1 MGDNRD
7 LDFYVSTSD
16 AHFNHNAQHFYFL
29 FTGYK
34 KPVTEKL
41 YVDFI
46 DAIYEAYFFAINNP
60 TKPFGCIA
68 KVKELSTEKGFS
80 DSDLLIFVDLLL
92 GVISNL
98 PDLDIYQMN
107 YIQLVDFRHELN
119 PYDEDPEILK
129 EMNEEFYFNLDEIKQ
144 TVKETLNPSQRF
156 LYLSNLIFDFKSK
169 KFEMEDRELEYYEIN
184 GLLHYIKAEIERA
197 EFDLKVQEKRN
208 SKPKEISESEFR
220 VAKNKKTD
228 FIKIIS
234 AMYDARMFETRDG
247 YIASNKQALFD
258 EFGKI
263 LDENFSNYSTL
274 LSKSKGTDETSFLKP
289 FKELER
295 KATDYF
301 NYEKEN

>member
-1 MGDNRD
+1 MATEKD
-7 LDFYVSTSD
+7 LDYYVSTPD
-16 AHFNHNAQHFYFL
+16 EHFNYNAQHFYFK
-29 FTGYK
+29 FTGNN
-34 KPVTEKL
+34 KPLTDKPFE
-41 YVDFI
+41 DFI

-60 TKPFGCIA
+60 SKPFGCIA
-68 KVKELSTEKGFS
+68 KVKELAEEKAFNN
-80 DSDLLIFVDLLL
+80 SDLLIFVDLLL
-92 GVISNL
+92 GIISNL
-98 PDLDIYQMN
+98 PDLDIYHMN
-107 YIQLVDFRHELN
+107 YIQLVDFRHALS
-119 PYDEDPEILK
+119 PYNEDPAILK
-129 EMNEEFYFNLDEIKQ
+129 EMNQEFYFNLDEIKQ

-156 LYLSNLIFDFKSK
+156 LYLSDLIFDFKSR

-208 SKPKEISESEFR
+208 SKPNETSKSEFR
-220 VAKNKKTD
+220 LAKNKKTD

-234 AMYDARMFETRDG
+234 AMYDAHMFETRDG

-274 LSKSKGTDETSFLKP
+274 LSKSKGSDQTSFLKP

-301 NYEKEN
+301 NFEKEN